1 LINSNNLFTQEN
13 NSQLVSTIEN
23 NLYLPKDE
31 GFKKKC
37 KSRINLN
44 EEEIIDPYALSKI
57 SYHELGIYR
66 LH

>member
-1 LINSNNLFTQEN
+1 MKKEVTFLFDIDKEIYNLQNSDIIL
-13 NSQLVSTIEN
+13 
-23 NLYLPKDE
+23 
-31 GFKKKC
+31 FKKKC